1 MKITRFEI
9 KRVDSPLTRPL
20 VISLGAITHST
31 SVVLTIETDEGI
43 CGVGEGA
50 ASVFVTGETM
60 DGVEAVLRKFEQALI
75 GTNPTDIEKVHRI
88 MEKTSARAFV
98 ARTAVDL
105 ACYDILGKVSGMPV
119 YTLLGGY
126 GNRIETDI
134 TIGIADPQQM
144 AKVAELHVKNG
155 FRIIKTKVGTG
166 ESEDIERIRRIREA
180 VGADIGI
187 RLDAN
192 QAWTP
197 KEALRMIERLEEY
210 GIELVEQPVPYYDL
224 DGLAYVTRHSRIP
237 VMSDESAFDSR
248 DVFQLVQRHAVDYV
262 NIKLMKCGGIW
273 EALKINSIC
282 EAAGVECMLG
292 CMAEETNIGITAA
305 ASLGAAVKN
314 ITKADLDCQYSLAAF
329 PVSGGVQWGN
339 GGELTL
345 PGKPGFGFA

>member
-1 MKITRFEI
+1 MKITRFKIE
-9 KRVDSPLTRPL
+9 RMDSPLTRPL
-20 VISLGAITHST
+20 VISLGTITHST
-31 SVVLTIETDEGI
+31 SVVLTIETDDGI

-75 GTNPTDIEKVHRI
+75 GTNPTDIEKVHRM
-88 MEKTSARAFV
+88 MENSSARAFV

-119 YTLLGGY
+119 YRLLGGY
-126 GNRIETDI
+126 SNKIETDI
-134 TIGIADPQQM
+134 TIGIGDPQQM
-144 AKVAELHVKNG
+144 AEMAAIHVKNG

-166 ESEDIERIRRIREA
+166 ESEDIERVRRIRDA
-180 VGADIGI
+180 VGTDISI

-197 KEALRMIERLEEY
+197 KEALHMIERLGEY
-210 GIELVEQPVPYYDL
+210 GIELVEQPVPYYDV

-237 VMSDESAFDSR
+237 IMSDESAFDSR
-248 DVFQLVQRHAVDYV
+248 DVFHLVQRHAVDYV

-273 EALKINSIC
+273 EALKINNIC
-282 EAAGVECMLG
+282 EAAGMECMLG

-339 GGELTL
+339 GKELTL
-345 PGKPGFGFA
+345 PDDPGFGFV